1 MAHTADVNLMA
12 LAGGEHRVSELDD
25 VETLVRLYKAKVLRF
40 VTFSLG
46 DRDSAESIVHDCFLK
61 AHATRATFRG
71 DCSVST
77 WLMRIAFN
85 LVRDHT
91 KSLKFR
97 FWKTVAAS
105 AVDVHDLGHYVPSTA
120 SSPEAQVLAR
130 EKVQLI
136 QKSLQ
141 QLSPKQRSVFVM
153 RFVEELDLA
162 EIAEVTGMPVQT
174 VKTHLYR
181 AVAEI
186 RNKFGVRL

>member
-1 MAHTADVNLMA
+1 M
-12 LAGGEHRVSELDD
+12 
-25 VETLVRLYKAKVLRF
+25 RLYKPKVLRF
-40 VTFSLG
+40 VAFSLG
-46 DRDSAESIVHDCFLK
+46 DRDAAESITHDCFLK
-61 AHATRATFRG
+61 AHATRAQFRG

-105 AVDVHDLGHYVPSTA
+105 AVDVEDFGHYVPSRA
-120 SSPEAQVLAR
+120 SSPEAQLLAR
-130 EKVQLI
+130 EKVQMI
-136 QKSLQ
+136 QVALKK
-141 QLSPKQRSVFVM
+141 LSSRQRSVFVM
-153 RFVEELDLA
+153 RFVEEMDLG
-162 EIAEVTGMPVQT
+162 EIAEATGMPVPT

-186 RNKFGVRL
+186 RNEFGATL